1 MERWNKKKKKKNV
14 ISPAALGSEIRSRES
29 FKRIFFLWLPVPR
42 RYVTRADTSF
52 VAGLFFS
59 QVTPITHKKK
69 NFSEM

>member
-1 MERWNKKKKKKNV
+1 MERWNKKKKKNV

-52 VAGLFFS
+52 VAGLFFF
-59 QVTPITHKKK
+59 PGDTHHTQK